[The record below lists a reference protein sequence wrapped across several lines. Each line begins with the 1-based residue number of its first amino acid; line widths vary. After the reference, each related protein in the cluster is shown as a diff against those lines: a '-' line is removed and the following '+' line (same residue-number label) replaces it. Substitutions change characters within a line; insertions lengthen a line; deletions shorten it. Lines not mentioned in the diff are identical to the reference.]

1 MLQSLVYMT
10 NFIPICNL
18 VLEHIRAELTAVVQ
32 NQVLSQE

>member
-10 NFIPICNL
+10 NFIPIYNL